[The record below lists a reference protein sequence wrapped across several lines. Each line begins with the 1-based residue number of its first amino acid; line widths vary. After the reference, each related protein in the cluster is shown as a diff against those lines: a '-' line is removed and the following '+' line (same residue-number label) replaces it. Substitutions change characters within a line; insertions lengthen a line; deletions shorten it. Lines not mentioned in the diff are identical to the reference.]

1 MKIKYLS
8 LLIIFILSTNVSFS
22 QNNCN
27 CCSDKHQQF
36 DFWLGKWMVYDTLGN
51 KIGENIIEKIEDNCL
66 VSEHWTG
73 SKGTT
78 GRSYNYYEASD
89 STWNQLWI
97 DNKGGRLELK
107 GKASKN
113 KMILYSEASENNKGE
128 LIKNRISWIGNPDG
142 TVSQIWDIVNDSND
156 LKTRLFEGIYKKE
169 SGFIKTVE
177 FPSLDGI
184 LITANIYEIDKNAP
198 VILLCHQARFN
209 KFEYD
214 GIALELNKLGFNCIA
229 IDQRSGGPIS
239 SKSNE
244 TNLRARKAEKPTSY
258 LDAEQDI
265 IAAINYT
272 NNYFDKPLILWG
284 SSYSST
290 LALYLASSNDKVSA
304 VISFSPCNYFAE
316 QKGSLTDILPN
327 LKKPMFITSSR
338 EESKY
343 IDELLSKTTLGDNQ
357 IHFIPEGTGYHG
369 SRSLWKGI
377 EGGEEYWIA
386 IKKFLSKLE

>member
-1 MKIKYLS
+1 M
-8 LLIIFILSTNVSFS
+8 
-22 QNNCN
+22 
-27 CCSDKHQQF
+27 
-36 DFWLGKWMVYDTLGN
+36 
-51 KIGENIIEKIEDNCL
+51 
-66 VSEHWTG
+66 
-73 SKGTT
+73 
-78 GRSYNYYEASD
+78 
-89 STWNQLWI
+89 WNE
-97 DNKGGRLELK
+97 NKGGRLELK

-169 SGFIKTVE
+169 SEFIKTVE

-304 VISFSPCNYFAE
+304 VISFSPGNYFAE